1 MQAQD
6 RRRYTAPEGAS
17 ALAYEEDGE
26 PQPVAST
33 SAVRLD
39 GRQPSQVRP
48 IYLQAGLVT
57 GAAGSAYIEAGR
69 TKLLCAVYGPKPT
82 PPSAPFS
89 PKARLHV
96 EVKFAPFA
104 SGSRRFVPGK
114 DTEASALA
122 VTLQQSLVPALILET
137 LPKSQIDLFVT
148 ILESDGWDGDVSIG
162 VTAASV
168 ALACA
173 GISMRGLVTACS
185 AVLPV
190 KAQQAWLDPTREE
203 VRNAQ
208 CYLSLACVP
217 AMGTVTNLKL
227 AGECPLAVLEE
238 TLTAAREVCALL
250 HGAAQKA
257 LLAATAAEEN
267 A

>member
-6 RRRYTAPEGAS
+6 RRRYTAPEGS
-17 ALAYEEDGE
+17 TALQYTSDEAA
-26 PQPVAST
+26 PVAST

-39 GRQPSQVRP
+39 GRQPAQVRP
-48 IYLQAGLVT
+48 VYLQAGLVT

-89 PKARLHV
+89 PKARLQV

-104 SGSRRFVPGK
+104 SGQRRFVPGK

-122 VTLQQSLVPALILET
+122 VTLQQSLLPALLLET
-137 LPKSQIDLFVT
+137 LPKSQIDLFLTV
-148 ILESDGWDGDVSIG
+148 LESDGWDGDVSIG

-168 ALACA
+168 ALASA
-173 GISMRGLVTACS
+173 GISMRGLVTGCS
-185 AVLPV
+185 AVLPDS
-190 KAQQAWLDPTREE
+190 QTQAWLDPTREE
-203 VRNAQ
+203 VRQAKS
-208 CYLSLACVP
+208 YISLACIP
-217 AMGTVTNLKL
+217 AMGTVTNLRL
-227 AGECPLAVLEE
+227 SGECPPAILQE
-238 TLTAAREVCALL
+238 TLTSAREVCALL

-257 LLAATAAEEN
+257 LLAQTAQTDDKA
-267 A
+267 

>member
-6 RRRYTAPEGAS
+6 RRRYTALEGAS
-17 ALAYEEDGE
+17 ALMYADDDQL
-26 PQPVAST
+26 PPVAST

-39 GRQPSQVRP
+39 GRQPAQVRP
-48 IYLQAGLVT
+48 VYLQAGLVT
-57 GAAGSAYIEAGR
+57 GAAGSAYIEAGK
-69 TKLLCAVYGPKPT
+69 TKLSCAVYGPKPT

-89 PKARLHV
+89 PKARLQV

-104 SGSRRFVPGK
+104 SGTRRFVPGK

-122 VTLQQSLVPALILET
+122 VALQQSLVPALILET

-148 ILESDGWDGDVSIG
+148 VLESDGWDGDVSLG

-190 KAQQAWLDPTREE
+190 DAQQAWLDPTRAE
-203 VRNAQ
+203 VHHAQ
-208 CYLSLACVP
+208 CYLSLACIP
-217 AMGTVTNLKL
+217 AMGTVTNFRL
-227 AGECPLAVLEE
+227 AGQCPPAVLEK
-238 TLTAAREVCALL
+238 TLLSTREVCALL

-257 LLAATAAEEN
+257 LLNSRETDS
-267 A
+267 